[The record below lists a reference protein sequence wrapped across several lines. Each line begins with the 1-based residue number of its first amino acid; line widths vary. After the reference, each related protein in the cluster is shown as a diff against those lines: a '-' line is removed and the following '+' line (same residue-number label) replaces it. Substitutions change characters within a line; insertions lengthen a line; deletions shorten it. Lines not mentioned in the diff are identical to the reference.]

1 VAHRN
6 EIAGR
11 APVPVDQF
19 HRWGIA
25 TSVALGVLAFVLI
38 LGIDFLTADLHDRD
52 VLDRGLPVAST
63 ELRLNHA
70 RLGFIARLFATIQ
83 VLTIPLFLVWQY
95 RAHASL
101 RALGPSGLRF
111 APGLA
116 VGSWLI
122 PGANLALPCLA
133 MRELWKAS
141 DHEAGPADWRRR
153 RTTPLVWLWWLGFL
167 SMAALAV
174 AALLSS
180 PASGATHHELIV
192 RNWLGMAAAGTGVL
206 TAVLAIV
213 LIVRID
219 GRLALKEE
227 QFVSPYWESWAN
239 P

>member
-1 VAHRN
+1 MAHRKS
-6 EIAGR
+6 EAR
-11 APVPVDQF
+11 HTPVPFDGLN
-19 HRWGIA
+19 RWGIA
-25 TSVALGVLAFVLI
+25 ASVALGVLSFVLV
-38 LGIDFLTADLHDRD
+38 LAIDFLTADLHDLD
-52 VLDRGLPVAST
+52 VLDRGLPAAST

-70 RLGFIARLFATIQ
+70 RLEFIARLFGTVQ
-83 VLTIPLFLVWQY
+83 VLTILLYLVWQY
-95 RAHASL
+95 QAHAHL

-116 VGSWLI
+116 VGSWFI

-141 DHEAGPADWRRR
+141 DHEAGPADWRRQ
-153 RTTPLVWLWWLGFL
+153 RTTRLVWLWWLGFL
-167 SMAALAV
+167 AMAALGG
-174 AALLSS
+174 AAFLSA
-180 PASGATHHELIV
+180 PASGATPHELIV
-192 RNWLGMAAAGTGVL
+192 RNWFGMAAAGTGVV
-206 TAVLAIV
+206 TAILAII